1 MFEEAKNQNNQTPVE
16 PEETKEEKQPVEMT
30 PESVSPSDQEE
41 VVAETAEAEV
51 VPPVEPEAEA
61 VAPVEVEPEVE
72 TAEAEVV
79 PPVEPEPEAAAPV
92 EVEPEPEPATETAT
106 QAAAALAEEKSETA
120 PPTVEAA
127 SAPVELVVPPDLD
140 KLIDSED
147 VVYTDEE
154 REELARMYDD
164 TLQEIHA
171 ESIITG
177 RVVGIS
183 DREISVDIGFKSDG
197 VIPREEIDD
206 IGSYKIGDEL
216 EVYIDKMETSDGQLL
231 LSKKKADFE
240 RTWGDILAKDKS
252 GETLE
257 ARCIRRIKGGIVVDV
272 NGVEAFMPGSQIDI
286 HPVRD
291 FDALI
296 GKVMDCRIVKVNE
309 ARKNIVVSRKVII
322 EEDMREVRER
332 VLLELE
338 VGQVREGVVKNITN
352 FGVFIDLGG
361 VDALL
366 HITDLSWGR
375 INHPSEVVELD
386 QKLAVKVLDFDR
398 ERQRISVS
406 YKELQPHPWDGI
418 EQRYPLENRVTGKV
432 VSITRYGVF
441 VELEPGIE
449 GLVHISEM
457 SWTQHIKHP
466 SQLVNIGEEIEC
478 VVLAIQKDDH
488 KISLGLKQ
496 IDPNP
501 WIEYETKYIK
511 DSRHIGVIRDL
522 VPFGV
527 FVELEDNVDGLIHIS
542 DLSWTRNV
550 RHPGELVKKG
560 DKIDVVVLNFDKDER
575 RISLGHKQLFENPWD
590 KFVDEFKV
598 GDSIS
603 TEIIKVIEKGVL
615 VKIYNDLEGFIPNSK
630 LSLIDDEGK
639 RRSPQE
645 GETIL
650 AKVLEFEPRS
660 KKLILSSQEARMSQ
674 DERDVADYK
683 KKTHG
688 TTAGGTIGDAIGE
701 MLLKSRVTKGTD
713 APVETAETDPPV
725 TEELASVEPVDAVKA
740 ETATVAEE
748 AVEVVTP
755 AEATAEEVAPLAETE
770 VEAETVETEVEPE
783 AEEAAVTAE
792 EVVPQ
797 AETEVEA
804 EAVDTEVEPEV
815 AAAEV
820 TAEEVAPLAVTE
832 VEAEA
837 VETEVEPEVADQVE
851 TAVEETT
858 PDDAALPEK
867 TTTAAT
873 TPEEEPETK
882 TDADTDAE
890 ADQEPEQK

>member
-1 MFEEAKNQNNQTPVE
+1 MIA
-16 PEETKEEKQPVEMT
+16 
-30 PESVSPSDQEE
+30 
-41 VVAETAEAEV
+41 
-51 VPPVEPEAEA
+51 
-61 VAPVEVEPEVE
+61 
-72 TAEAEVV
+72 
-79 PPVEPEPEAAAPV
+79 
-92 EVEPEPEPATETAT
+92 
-106 QAAAALAEEKSETA
+106 
-120 PPTVEAA
+120 
-127 SAPVELVVPPDLD
+127 
-140 KLIDSED
+140 SED
-147 VVYTDEE
+147 VIYTDQE

-171 ESIITG
+171 ESIISG
-177 RVVGIS
+177 KIVGIT

-206 IGSYKIGDEL
+206 ISNYKIGDEL
-216 EVYIDKMETSDGQLL
+216 EVYIDKMENSDGQLL

-240 RTWGDILAKDKS
+240 RTWSDILSKDKS

-257 ARCIRRIKGGIVVDV
+257 ARCIRRIKGGIIVDI

-296 GKVMDCRIVKVNE
+296 GKVMDCRIVKINE

-332 VLLELE
+332 VLKELE

-375 INHPSEVVELD
+375 INHPSEIVKLD

-418 EQRYPLENRVTGKV
+418 EDRYPVDSRVKGKV

-449 GLVHISEM
+449 GLIHISEM

-478 VVLAIQKDDH
+478 VVLAVQKEDH

-496 IDPNP
+496 VDPNP
-501 WIEYETKYIK
+501 WIEYETKYVK
-511 DSRHIGVIRDL
+511 NSRHTGIVRDL

-560 DKIDVVVLNFDKDER
+560 DKIEVMVLNFDKDER

-590 KFVDEFKV
+590 KFVSEFNI

-603 TEIIKVIEKGVL
+603 TEIVKVIEKGVL
-615 VKIYNDLEGFIPNSK
+615 VKIYEDLEGFIPNSK
-630 LSLIDDEGK
+630 LALVDEEGK
-639 RRSPQE
+639 RRSAQE
-645 GETIL
+645 GETII
-650 AKVLEFEPRS
+650 AKVLEFDPRS

-674 DERDVADYK
+674 DERDVAEYK
-683 KKTHG
+683 KKSRG
-688 TTAGGTIGDAIGE
+688 SAAGGTIGDAIGE
-701 MLLKSRVTKGTD
+701 ALLKSRVTADKPAPETEAVPEEKAEADAPAEVPVVEETPEAPATEAEAPAETTEEPAEAAEESAEAAEESAEVAEEPAEVAEEPAEVAEESAEAADESVEVAEEPAEAETAADVEEAAPVEDEPVAEVESEEVAEAVTEETAPAEDEPAAAAEEVPAAAEEPAASEPAPETD
-713 APVETAETDPPV
+713 APETG
-725 TEELASVEPVDAVKA
+725 TEP
-740 ETATVAEE
+740 
-748 AVEVVTP
+748 
-755 AEATAEEVAPLAETE
+755 
-770 VEAETVETEVEPE
+770 
-783 AEEAAVTAE
+783 
-792 EVVPQ
+792 
-797 AETEVEA
+797 
-804 EAVDTEVEPEV
+804 
-815 AAAEV
+815 
-820 TAEEVAPLAVTE
+820 
-832 VEAEA
+832 
-837 VETEVEPEVADQVE
+837 
-851 TAVEETT
+851 
-858 PDDAALPEK
+858 
-867 TTTAAT
+867 
-873 TPEEEPETK
+873 EEPEEK
-882 TDADTDAE
+882 
-890 ADQEPEQK
+890 